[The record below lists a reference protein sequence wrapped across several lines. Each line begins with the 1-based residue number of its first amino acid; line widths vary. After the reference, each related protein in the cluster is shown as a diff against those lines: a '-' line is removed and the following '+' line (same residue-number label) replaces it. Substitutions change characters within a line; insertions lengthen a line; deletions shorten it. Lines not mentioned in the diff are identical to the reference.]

1 MLRKMRK
8 TTGAQ
13 ASSLAMSVAST
24 RKRAHFIFKL
34 KAIATLFRAIALIAS
49 GDACAPVH
57 CVTAVTKNDQRRFFI
72 FLLFVI
78 MFSAC
83 RSSEQATQSEVLP
96 TNEES
101 FQVSTPNINL
111 AKPLEISN
119 KPEDVAL
126 AQKIDE
132 TIEKSEFANA
142 RWGVFVV
149 SLQDGR
155 VLAARDAQKL
165 FTPASV
171 QKLLTSVVALD
182 KLGADFRWQTK
193 VFALNKIENGVLDG
207 DLILYGQGAPDL
219 SDEGIENLANQLKA
233 KGLQKIKGNIIG
245 DESFFTGD
253 NFGDGWAWNELQW
266 YYGAE
271 ASALSINRNEVNLN
285 LQNGK
290 PTASTILMQVS
301 GEVKPNQN
309 SEIESIGVKREF
321 GENRVYVWGEGKNL
335 DVRVAMQN
343 PALWAA
349 KIFKEALQKK
359 GIAVEGDAKAAD
371 WKTENKLDVATSTEL
386 VTVESQTLAEIVR
399 KMNKDSVNLYAELI
413 LRTLGKKFGAEAP
426 DENPKAQKTRG
437 DDLAGTSVIK
447 KWLTE
452 NGVTFQETEAIRDG
466 SGLSRL
472 NFVTPETIGRALI
485 AAAQMKA
492 AETFKN
498 SLPIAGTDGTLR
510 GRLGNVRGKILAKTG
525 SITYINSLAGYAKNE
540 RETFAFVILCNNE
553 TRKADSSIL
562 IDELATSLANH

>member
-1 MLRKMRK
+1 MKTNKM
-8 TTGAQ
+8 TT
-13 ASSLAMSVAST
+13 L
-24 RKRAHFIFKL
+24 
-34 KAIATLFRAIALIAS
+34 
-49 GDACAPVH
+49 
-57 CVTAVTKNDQRRFFI
+57 TKNNRRRFFI
-72 FLLFVI
+72 FLLFIV

-83 RSSEQATQSEVLP
+83 RSSEQATNSEDVLP

-101 FQVSTPNINL
+101 FTVPTPNINL

-119 KPEDVAL
+119 RTEDLAL
-126 AQKIDE
+126 AKKIDE
-132 TIEKSEFANA
+132 MIEKSEFADA

-155 VLAARDAQKL
+155 VLAARDGQKL

-182 KLGADFRWQTK
+182 KLGADFRWKTS

-233 KGLQKIKGNIIG
+233 KGLQKVKGNIIG

-253 NFGDGWAWNELQW
+253 NFGDGWTWNELQW

-271 ASALSINRNEVNLN
+271 ASALSINRNEVKLN

-290 PTASTILMQVS
+290 PTASTTFMQVS

-309 SEIESIGVKREF
+309 GEVESIGVKREL

-343 PALWAA
+343 PALWSA

-359 GIAVEGDAKAAD
+359 GIAVEGEAKEAN
-371 WKTENKLDVATSTEL
+371 WKTETKLDIATSTEL
-386 VTVESQTLAEIVR
+386 ATVESQTLAEIVR

-413 LRTLGKKFGAEAP
+413 LRTLGKKFGDSAP
-426 DENPKAQKTRG
+426 DENPKIQKTRG
-437 DDLAGTSVIK
+437 DDSAGTSVIK

-452 NGVTFQETEAIRDG
+452 KGVTFQETETIRDG

-485 AAAQMKA
+485 AAAQIKT
-492 AETFKN
+492 AETFKI
-498 SLPIAGTDGTLR
+498 SLPIAATDGTLR
-510 GRLGNVRGKILAKTG
+510 GRLGSVRGKILAKTG
-525 SITYINSLAGYAKNE
+525 SITYINSLAGYAQNE
-540 RETFAFVILCNNE
+540 RETLAFVILCNNE
-553 TRKADSSIL
+553 TRKADSSVL
-562 IDELATSLANH
+562 IDAIAESLAN